1 MRPMKI
7 DKLKAFEFCLLLEMK
22 YIITLVSS
30 KYSLSLFK
38 LNYKTNAFHI
48 CSNIYM
54 IMPKE

>member
-1 MRPMKI
+1 MKI